1 MNPDVNKIFNKL
13 KEDKVELSAE
23 KVELARID
31 PLYLEG
37 QLRKID
43 SKLAQ
48 LEDETMKAFNTM
60 KSSIKEMKGLVP
72 DRRKVFD
79 EIGEAFEKAQDIAKD
94 LSENGIPTGQIDK
107 IIQDLDQIYDE
118 ANDISFEVFVEE
130 YEKKIY

>member
-1 MNPDVNKIFNKL
+1 MTILHNIL
-13 KEDKVELSAE
+13 KQISKVELSAE

-31 PLYLEG
+31 PLYLEN

-72 DRRKVFD
+72 DRRKVLD

-94 LSENGIPTGQIDK
+94 LSENGIPTGQVDK